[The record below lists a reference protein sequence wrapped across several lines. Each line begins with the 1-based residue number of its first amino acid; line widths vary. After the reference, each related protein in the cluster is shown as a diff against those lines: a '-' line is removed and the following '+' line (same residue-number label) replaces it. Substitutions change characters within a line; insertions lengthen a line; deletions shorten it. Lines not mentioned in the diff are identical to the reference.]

1 MVQPL
6 WRMVWR
12 FLKKLKIELPYGP
25 AIPLLGIYLEKNMV
39 RKDTCAPMFIAAL
52 FTIAETWKQPKCPLT
67 EELIK
72 KMWYIDTM
80 EYYSA
85 MKKNEIIPFAATWI
99 DLEIVILS
107 EVNQTEKEKYHMILL
122 VCKI

>member
-1 MVQPL
+1 
-6 WRMVWR
+6 
-12 FLKKLKIELPYGP
+12 
-25 AIPLLGIYLEKNMV
+25 
-39 RKDTCAPMFIAAL
+39 MFIAAL